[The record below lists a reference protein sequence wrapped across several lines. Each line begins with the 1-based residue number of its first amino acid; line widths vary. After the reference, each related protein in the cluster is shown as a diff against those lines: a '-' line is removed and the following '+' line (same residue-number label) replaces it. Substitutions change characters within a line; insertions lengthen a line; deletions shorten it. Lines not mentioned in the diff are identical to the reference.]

1 MSMGTSNTLGQ
12 QINQAA
18 FWSAA
23 VALAAGV
30 VSVFFPLDVPGGYE
44 ATASDR
50 AAWLS
55 ANSGPFMLGWI
66 NQIIAMV
73 SLSGVL
79 AGLAWQI
86 AGTHPLRAILAA
98 TLVAI
103 SMVAFFIPKFIA
115 VWTIPMLAGAIATGS
130 GASDMAQALLPIL
143 NVSVPF
149 SLFTS
154 FDYLGFWLYSLLALL
169 VARPLMQSSV
179 SSKITGAVLGV
190 FGLLYNGVVIA
201 ILAGTIEGAE
211 VAIYVGAAALIL
223 VFVLVASLFLFK
235 GAAAPT
241 D

>member
-23 VALAAGV
+23 VALATGV
-30 VSVFFPLDVPGGYE
+30 VSVFLPLDAPGGYE

-50 AAWLS
+50 VAWLS
-55 ANSGPFMLGWI
+55 ANSGAFILGWI

-86 AGTHPLRAILAA
+86 AGKHPLRAILAA

-115 VWTIPMLAGAIATGS
+115 VWTIPMLTGAIATGS

-154 FDYLGFWLYSLLALL
+154 FDYLGFWLYSLFALL
-169 VARPLMQSSV
+169 VARPLMQCSFTA
-179 SSKITGAVLGV
+179 KITGVILGV

-211 VAIYVGAAALIL
+211 VALYVGAASLIL